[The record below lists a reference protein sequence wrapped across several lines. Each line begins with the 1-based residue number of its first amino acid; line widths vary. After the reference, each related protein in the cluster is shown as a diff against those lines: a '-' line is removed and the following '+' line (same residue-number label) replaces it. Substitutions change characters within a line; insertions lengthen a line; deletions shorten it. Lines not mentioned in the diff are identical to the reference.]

1 MRTKSIFSVVV
12 LLSSI
17 MVILLYSPIHA
28 KEVRGVTDDTIKIG
42 AILDMTGPFAAD
54 TGPDG
59 YTGGV
64 RVYFRHINDEG
75 GINGR
80 NVKVIAED
88 SRYTIPLSVAA
99 FKKLVF
105 RDKVLAIVGY
115 TGTGQTRALWSQI
128 EKEKMPSFTVSLGES
143 NVKPVQRYLF
153 IPAATYEDEISIL
166 SKYIVEDLKARDA
179 RIGIVTM
186 DVEYGKVAIAAL
198 KERANAYK
206 LPPPHVEIIDAG
218 AIDATSQVL
227 GLGKAKVDYVILH
240 LGIGPTA
247 VVVRS
252 ALKFKFSPT
261 FFGTFYSCDEEIIK
275 LGGKAAEGYIGIHS
289 FNPWYHKSPGMD
301 KLREIT
307 LKYDPGKSRNRLYIQ
322 GWVTSMILAEAMKR
336 AGKAALNNETLTD
349 AVEGIRDF
357 DSGDI
362 CAPITYSPAQHKA
375 SEYCRLY
382 KADVK
387 NIRFTPLTGWI
398 KP

>member
-1 MRTKSIFSVVV
+1 MRTKSIFSVMV

-28 KEVRGVTDDTIKIG
+28 KEVRGVMDDTIKIG

-75 GINGR
+75 GIHGR

-153 IPAATYEDEISIL
+153 IPAATYEDEITIL

-227 GLGKAKVDYVILH
+227 GLGRAKVD
-240 LGIGPTA
+240 
-247 VVVRS
+247 
-252 ALKFKFSPT
+252 
-261 FFGTFYSCDEEIIK
+261 
-275 LGGKAAEGYIGIHS
+275 
-289 FNPWYHKSPGMD
+289 
-301 KLREIT
+301 
-307 LKYDPGKSRNRLYIQ
+307 
-322 GWVTSMILAEAMKR
+322 
-336 AGKAALNNETLTD
+336 
-349 AVEGIRDF
+349 
-357 DSGDI
+357 
-362 CAPITYSPAQHKA
+362 
-375 SEYCRLY
+375 
-382 KADVK
+382 
-387 NIRFTPLTGWI
+387 
-398 KP
+398 

>member
-1 MRTKSIFSVVV
+1 MRTKSIFSVMV

-54 TGPDG
+54 TGPEG

-75 GINGR
+75 GIHGR
-80 NVKVIAED
+80 KIKVIAED

-99 FKKLVF
+99 FKKLVY

-115 TGTGQTRALWSQI
+115 TGTGQTKALWSQI

-166 SKYIVEDLKARDA
+166 TKYIVEDLKARDA

-206 LPPPHVEIIDAG
+206 LPPPHVEIIDPG
-218 AIDATSQVL
+218 GNRCNL
-227 GLGKAKVDYVILH
+227 
-240 LGIGPTA
+240 P
-247 VVVRS
+247 
-252 ALKFKFSPT
+252 
-261 FFGTFYSCDEEIIK
+261 GT
-275 LGGKAAEGYIGIHS
+275 
-289 FNPWYHKSPGMD
+289 W
-301 KLREIT
+301 LRE
-307 LKYDPGKSRNRLYIQ
+307 G
-322 GWVTSMILAEAMKR
+322 
-336 AGKAALNNETLTD
+336 
-349 AVEGIRDF
+349 
-357 DSGDI
+357 
-362 CAPITYSPAQHKA
+362 
-375 SEYCRLY
+375 
-382 KADVK
+382 
-387 NIRFTPLTGWI
+387 
-398 KP
+398 